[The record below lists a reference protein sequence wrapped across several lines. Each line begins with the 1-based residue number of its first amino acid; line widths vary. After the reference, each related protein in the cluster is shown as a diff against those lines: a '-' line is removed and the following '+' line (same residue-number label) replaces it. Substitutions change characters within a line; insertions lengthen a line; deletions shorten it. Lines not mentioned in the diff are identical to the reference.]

1 MVVVVGGG
9 DGRGRAAA
17 AAAACT
23 DDAWPRSQLS
33 VVVVAVSDDSARWL
47 KNTLWREG
55 DRGTP
60 RRRERER
67 ERDRLLLQSG
77 R

>member
-17 AAAACT
+17 ACT

-33 VVVVAVSDDSARWL
+33 VVVVVVAVSDDSARWL
-47 KNTLWREG
+47 KNTLWREREREG

-60 RRRERER
+60 RRRA
-67 ERDRLLLQSG
+67 RDRLLLQSG